1 MRSIA
6 GSGPAPPV
14 KGFVRAVTTFSL
26 TYANALLLIGAA
38 LAVIGVFSSLIATRL
53 GAPLLL
59 VFLLI
64 GVLAGEDGP
73 GGIKFDDFASTYVV
87 GSAALA
93 IVLFDGGLRTRFAS
107 FRGALYPAMTLA
119 TVGVIIT
126 AILVGILTWLLFGWG
141 WRESLLVGAVVAS
154 TDAAAVFFLLR
165 AGGQQLKRRVAA
177 TLEMESGT
185 NDPVAV
191 FMTILL
197 VQAIIASQQPEAAQ
211 YGFSRVV
218 LTVLKE
224 AAVGGLLGVAG
235 GFAISLALN
244 RISLPSGLHP
254 LLVVASAVFI
264 YALTVS
270 AGGSGF
276 LAVYL
281 AGIVLGNRPV
291 RAFASITTF
300 HDTLTWLC
308 QIVMFIMLGLLVTP
322 SALVPYLWKA
332 LLIAVFIIVLARP
345 IAVWLCLSPFRFA
358 QLEKIFISWV
368 GLRGAVSIFLAAIPK
383 LSGVPEAD
391 EIFGIAFVVVVV
403 SLIVQGWSL
412 SSVGRRLGVA
422 LDDPAPSV
430 KRIEIDLPGQLD
442 EELVG
447 YPIVEG
453 SPVVG
458 HGTWPAW
465 ARPVLII
472 RNEAILSPTEAGA
485 LRVGDYGYFLAPPQ
499 RVERLD
505 RLFAPNEGYIDE
517 ETSAAF
523 PFKGDIRMGA
533 VADMYGLNVQPGER
547 DMTIAELFAQRFEDS
562 PRPGNKIDLGLARL
576 VVRELDD
583 DRVTE
588 ARLDFVQEP
597 QGGFAP
603 IRSRSLRRLL
613 GYPKRFA
620 RKVARN
626 QQGK

>member
-1 MRSIA
+1 VA
-6 GSGPAPPV
+6 
-14 KGFVRAVTTFSL
+14 VREGGMFEQISN
-26 TYANALLLIGAA
+26 ANILILVGAA
-38 LAVIGVFSSLIATRL
+38 LAVLGVFSSLVASRI

-59 VFLLI
+59 IFLLV
-64 GVLAGEDGP
+64 GLLAGEEGP
-73 GGIKFDDFASTYVV
+73 IGIKFNDFYATYVV

-93 IVLFDGGLRTRFAS
+93 IVLFDGGLRTRFAA
-107 FRGALYPAMTLA
+107 FRGAVAPAISLA
-119 TVGVIIT
+119 TFGVVITAALVGV
-126 AILVGILTWLLFGWG
+126 LSSYLLKLSWVEG
-141 WRESLLVGAVVAS
+141 LLVGSIVAS

-165 AGGQQLKRRVAA
+165 AGGQQLKRRVGA

-197 VQAIIASQQPEAAQ
+197 AQMVIASVQTTVGAVVFSVLRESIL
-211 YGFSRVV
+211 GFIVG
-218 LTVLKE
+218 
-224 AAVGGLLGVAG
+224 VGGGL
-235 GFAISLALN
+235 AISLALN
-244 RISLPSGLHP
+244 RISLPSGMHP
-254 LLVVASAVFI
+254 LLVVAAALFI
-264 YALTVS
+264 YALTVVL
-270 AGGSGF
+270 GGAGF

-308 QIVMFIMLGLLVTP
+308 QIAMFIMLGLLVTP
-322 SALVPYLWKA
+322 SKLFPALAAA
-332 LLIAVFIIVLARP
+332 LAIAFFLIAVARP
-345 IAVWLCLSPFRFA
+345 VAVWLSLAPFNF
-358 QLEKIFISWV
+358 QTSEKAFMSWV
-368 GLRGAVSIFLAAIPK
+368 GLRGAVSIFLAAIPTLMK
-383 LSGVPEAD
+383 VPNAD
-391 EIFGIAFVVVVV
+391 TYFTVAFVVVVV

-412 SSVGRRLGVA
+412 TYVGRRLGVA

-465 ARPVLII
+465 AKPVLII
-472 RNEAILSPTEAGA
+472 RNEAILSPQEAGA

-523 PFKGDIRMGA
+523 PFKGDVRIGA
-533 VADMYGLNVQPGER
+533 IADMYDLKVEPAER
-547 DMTIAELFAQRFEDS
+547 EMTVAELFDLRFEDN
-562 PRPGNKIDLGLARL
+562 PRPGNRIDFGHARL
-576 VVRELDD
+576 VVRELADD
-583 DRVTE
+583 KVSE

-603 IRSRSLRRLL
+603 IRSTSLRRLL
-613 GYPKRFA
+613 GYPKRLA
-620 RKVARN
+620 KLVPRKP
-626 QQGK
+626 KS

>member
-1 MRSIA
+1 MASI
-6 GSGPAPPV
+6 GS
-14 KGFVRAVTTFSL
+14 
-26 TYANALLLIGAA
+26 ANLLILVGAA
-38 LAVIGVFSSLIATRL
+38 LAVLGVFSSLVASRI

-59 VFLLI
+59 IFLLV
-64 GVLAGEDGP
+64 GLLAGEEGP
-73 GGIKFDDFASTYVV
+73 GGIKFDDFYSTYVV

-93 IVLFDGGLRTRFAS
+93 IVLFDGGLRTRFAA
-107 FRGALYPAMTLA
+107 FRGALYPAITLA
-119 TVGVIIT
+119 TLGVVMTAVLVGVV
-126 AILVGILTWLLFGWG
+126 ASYLLNLSWTEG
-141 WRESLLVGAVVAS
+141 LLVGSIVAS

-185 NDPVAV
+185 NDPIAV

-197 VQAIIASQQPEAAQ
+197 VQLI
-211 YGFSRVV
+211 
-218 LTVLKE
+218 
-224 AAVGGLLGVAG
+224 LLGGHSSVGEIAFAAAREATVGSLVGIAG
-235 GFAISLALN
+235 GFAISVALN
-244 RISLPSGLHP
+244 RIALPSGLHP
-254 LLVVASAVFI
+254 LLVVASALFI
-264 YALTVS
+264 YALAVIL
-270 AGGSGF
+270 GGSGF
-276 LAVYL
+276 LAAYL

-308 QIVMFIMLGLLVTP
+308 QIAMFIMLGLLVTP
-322 SALVPYLWKA
+322 SK
-332 LLIAVFIIVLARP
+332 LIPDLAAAFAIAFFLIVIARP
-345 IAVWLCLSPFRFA
+345 VAVWLCLAPFGF
-358 QLEKIFISWV
+358 QKHEKIFMSWV
-368 GLRGAVSIFLAAIPK
+368 GLRGAVSIFLAAIPM
-383 LSGVPEAD
+383 LSQVPNAQTY
-391 EIFGIAFVVVVV
+391 FSVAFVIVVV

-412 SSVGRRLGVA
+412 THVGRRLGVA

-465 ARPVLII
+465 AKPVLII
-472 RNEAILSPTEAGA
+472 RNEAILSPQEAGT
-485 LRVGDYGYFLAPPQ
+485 LRIGDYGYFLAPPQ

-523 PFKGDIRMGA
+523 PFKGDVRLGA
-533 VADMYGLNVQPGER
+533 IADMYDLKVPPAER
-547 DMTIAELFAQRFEDS
+547 EMTVAELFNQRFEDN
-562 PRPGNKIDLGLARL
+562 PRPGNQIDFGHARL
-576 VVRELDD
+576 VVRDIDD
-583 DRVTE
+583 DNVSE

-603 IRSRSLRRLL
+603 IRSTSVRRLL
-613 GYPKRFA
+613 GYPKRLA
-620 RKVARN
+620 RKVARKPRRKPLN
-626 QQGK
+626 E

>member
-1 MRSIA
+1 MGSI
-6 GSGPAPPV
+6 G
-14 KGFVRAVTTFSL
+14 
-26 TYANALLLIGAA
+26 YANAVILVGAA
-38 LAVIGVFSSLIATRL
+38 LAVLGVFSSLVASRV

-59 VFLLI
+59 VFLLV
-64 GVLAGEDGP
+64 GLLAGEEGP
-73 GGIKFDDFASTYVV
+73 GGIQFDDFYATYIV

-93 IVLFDGGLRTRFAS
+93 IVLFDGGLRTRFAA
-107 FRGALYPAMTLA
+107 FRGAFYPAISLA
-119 TVGVIIT
+119 SAGVILT
-126 AILVGILTWLLFGWG
+126 TILVGVLAAYLLNLSWIEG
-141 WRESLLVGAVVAS
+141 LLVGAIVAS

-185 NDPVAV
+185 NDPIAV

-197 VQAIIASQQPEAAQ
+197 VQIILASGQISAGAILWSVFREAAF
-211 YGFSRVV
+211 GT
-218 LTVLKE
+218 L
-224 AAVGGLLGVAG
+224 VGVGG

-254 LLVVASAVFI
+254 LLVVASALFI
-264 YALTVS
+264 YALAAVL
-270 AGGSGF
+270 GGSGF

-322 SALVPYLWKA
+322 SKLVPYLAAA
-332 LLIAVFIIVLARP
+332 LTISFFLIFVARP
-345 IAVWLCLSPFRFA
+345 VAVWLCLAPFGF
-358 QLEKIFISWV
+358 QNLEKAFISWV
-368 GLRGAVSIFLAAIPK
+368 GLRGAISIFLAAIPT
-383 LSGVPEAD
+383 LSGVPNAEVY
-391 EIFGIAFVVVVV
+391 FSVAFVVVVV

-412 SSVGRRLGVA
+412 THVARRLGVA

-465 ARPVLII
+465 ARPVLIV
-472 RNEAILSPTEAGA
+472 RNEAILSPQEAGA
-485 LRVGDYGYFLAPPQ
+485 LRVGDYGYFLAPPR

-505 RLFAPNEGYIDE
+505 RLFAPSEGYLDE
-517 ETSAAF
+517 DISAAF
-523 PFKGDIRMGA
+523 PFKGEVRVGA
-533 VADMYGLNVQPGER
+533 IADMYGLNVMPAER
-547 DMTIAELFAQRFEDS
+547 DMTIAELFAQRFENE
-562 PRPGNKIDLGLARL
+562 PRPGNRIDLGPARL

-583 DRVTE
+583 DKVAE
-588 ARLDFVQEP
+588 ARLDFIEP
-597 QGGFAP
+597 QSAGFQP
-603 IRSRSLRRLL
+603 MRSRSIRRLM
-613 GYPKRFA
+613 GYPKRLVNRLPK
-620 RKVARN
+620 RK
-626 QQGK
+626 

>member
-1 MRSIA
+1 MNSI
-6 GSGPAPPV
+6 GQ
-14 KGFVRAVTTFSL
+14 
-26 TYANALLLIGAA
+26 ANFFILIGAA
-38 LAVIGVFSSLIATRL
+38 LAVLGVFSSLVASRI

-59 VFLLI
+59 IFLLVGI
-64 GVLAGEDGP
+64 LAGEDGP
-73 GGIKFDDFASTYVV
+73 GGIKFDDFYSTYLV

-93 IVLFDGGLRTRFAS
+93 IVLFDGGLRTRFAA
-107 FRGALYPAMTLA
+107 FKGAFYPAISLA
-119 TVGVIIT
+119 TLGVVLT
-126 AILVGILTWLLFGWG
+126 AVLVGLLASFILKLSWIEG
-141 WRESLLVGAVVAS
+141 LLVGAIVAS

-185 NDPVAV
+185 NDPIAV

-197 VQAIIASQQPEAAQ
+197 VQVI
-211 YGFSRVV
+211 
-218 LTVLKE
+218 
-224 AAVGGLLGVAG
+224 LLGGQASTGSVALSAAREAIFGAIVGIGG
-235 GFAISLALN
+235 GFAISAALN
-244 RISLPSGLHP
+244 RIALPSGLHP
-254 LLVVASAVFI
+254 LLVVASALFI
-264 YALTVS
+264 YALTAAV
-270 AGGSGF
+270 GGSGF

-308 QIVMFIMLGLLVTP
+308 QIAMFIMLGLLVTP
-322 SALVPYLWKA
+322 SKLYEEFWQALA
-332 LLIAVFIIVLARP
+332 IAIFLIVVARP
-345 IAVWLCLSPFRFA
+345 VAVWLCLAPFGF
-358 QLEKIFISWV
+358 QKSEKTFMSWV
-368 GLRGAVSIFLAAIPK
+368 GLRGAVSIFLAAIPT
-383 LSGVPEAD
+383 LSQVPRAD
-391 EIFGIAFVVVVV
+391 TYFTVAFVVVVV

-412 SSVGRRLGVA
+412 THIGRRLGVA

-465 ARPVLII
+465 AKPVLII
-472 RNEAILSPTEAGA
+472 RNEAILSPQEAGA

-523 PFKGDIRMGA
+523 PFKGDVRMGA
-533 VADMYGLNVQPGER
+533 VADMYDLNVEPAER
-547 DMTIAELFAQRFEDS
+547 EMTIAELFNLRFEDN
-562 PRPGNKIDLGLARL
+562 PRPGNRIDFGHARL
-576 VVRELDD
+576 VVRDIDD
-583 DRVTE
+583 DNVSE

-603 IRSRSLRRLL
+603 IRSTSIRRLL
-613 GYPKRFA
+613 GYPKRLA
-620 RKVARN
+620 RKVTRSP
-626 QQGK
+626 KR

>member
-1 MRSIA
+1 MLDQL
-6 GSGPAPPV
+6 
-14 KGFVRAVTTFSL
+14 KD
-26 TYANALLLIGAA
+26 ANLFILIGAA
-38 LAVIGVFSSLIATRL
+38 LAVLGVFSSLVASRI

-59 VFLLI
+59 IFLLV
-64 GVLAGEDGP
+64 GLLAGEEGP
-73 GGIKFDDFASTYVV
+73 GGIKFDDFFSTYLV

-93 IVLFDGGLRTRFAS
+93 IVLFDGGLRTRFAA
-107 FRGALYPAMTLA
+107 FRGAFYPAISLA
-119 TVGVIIT
+119 TLGVIVTAALVGVL
-126 AILVGILTWLLFGWG
+126 ASFLLNLTLIEG
-141 WRESLLVGAVVAS
+141 LLVGSIVAS

-165 AGGQQLKRRVAA
+165 AGGQQLKRRVGA

-197 VQAIIASQQPEAAQ
+197 AQMVMASIETSAGALIFAVLRETIL
-211 YGFSRVV
+211 GFIVGIG
-218 LTVLKE
+218 
-224 AAVGGLLGVAG
+224 GGL
-235 GFAISLALN
+235 AISLALN
-244 RISLPSGLHP
+244 RISLPSGMHP
-254 LLVVASAVFI
+254 LLVVASALFI
-264 YALTVS
+264 YALAVAVGG
-270 AGGSGF
+270 AGF
-276 LAVYL
+276 IAVYL

-308 QIVMFIMLGLLVTP
+308 QIAMFIMLGLLVTP
-322 SALVPYLWKA
+322 SKLFPAFWAALA
-332 LLIAVFIIVLARP
+332 IAFFLIVVARP
-345 IAVWLCLSPFRFA
+345 IAVWLCLAPFGF
-358 QLEKIFISWV
+358 QPSEKAFMSWV
-368 GLRGAVSIFLAAIPK
+368 GLRGAVSIFLAAIPT
-383 LSGVPEAD
+383 LMQVPNANTY
-391 EIFGIAFVVVVV
+391 FTVAFVVVVV

-412 SSVGRRLGVA
+412 TTVGRRLGVA

-465 ARPVLII
+465 AKPVLII
-472 RNEAILSPTEAGA
+472 RNEAVLSPQEAGA

-523 PFKGDIRMGA
+523 PFKGDVRIGA
-533 VADMYGLNVQPGER
+533 IADMYDLKVEPAER
-547 DMTIAELFAQRFEDS
+547 DMTVAELFNQRFEDN
-562 PRPGNKIDLGLARL
+562 PRPGNRIDFGHARL
-576 VVRELDD
+576 VVRDIDD
-583 DRVTE
+583 DNVSE

-597 QGGFAP
+597 RGGFAP
-603 IRSRSLRRLL
+603 IRSKSFRRLL
-613 GYPKRFA
+613 GYPKRLA
-620 RKVARN
+620 RLVPWK
-626 QQGK
+626 QKD

>member
-1 MRSIA
+1 MGSI
-6 GSGPAPPV
+6 G
-14 KGFVRAVTTFSL
+14 
-26 TYANALLLIGAA
+26 YANAVILVGAA
-38 LAVIGVFSSLIATRL
+38 LAVLGVFSSLVASRV

-59 VFLLI
+59 VFLLV
-64 GVLAGEDGP
+64 GLFAGEEGP
-73 GGIKFDDFASTYVV
+73 GGIQFDDFYSTYIV

-93 IVLFDGGLRTRFAS
+93 IVLFDGGLRTRFAA
-107 FRGALYPAMTLA
+107 FRGAFYPAISLA
-119 TVGVIIT
+119 TVGVILT
-126 AILVGILTWLLFGWG
+126 AILVGVLASFLLKLSWIEG
-141 WRESLLVGAVVAS
+141 LLIGSIVAS

-185 NDPVAV
+185 NDPIAV

-197 VQAIIASQQPEAAQ
+197 VQIILASGQISA
-211 YGFSRVV
+211 G
-218 LTVLKE
+218 
-224 AAVGGLLGVAG
+224 AVAFAVAREGILGTLVGLGG

-254 LLVVASAVFI
+254 LLVVASALFI
-264 YALTVS
+264 YALAAVI
-270 AGGSGF
+270 GGSGF

-322 SALVPYLWKA
+322 SKLVPYLAAA
-332 LLIAVFIIVLARP
+332 LTISFFLIFVARP
-345 IAVWLCLSPFRFA
+345 IAVWLCLAPFGF
-358 QLEKIFISWV
+358 QNSEKTFISWV
-368 GLRGAVSIFLAAIPK
+368 GLRGAVSIFLAAIPT
-383 LSGVPEAD
+383 LSAVPRAD
-391 EIFGIAFVVVVV
+391 VYFSVAFVVVVV

-412 SSVGRRLGVA
+412 TSVARRLGVA

-465 ARPVLII
+465 ARPVLIV
-472 RNEAILSPTEAGA
+472 RNEAILSPQEAGA
-485 LRVGDYGYFLAPPQ
+485 LRVGDYGYFLAPPR

-505 RLFAPNEGYIDE
+505 RLFAPSEGYLDE
-517 ETSAAF
+517 DTSAAF
-523 PFKGDIRMGA
+523 PFKGDVRVGA
-533 VADMYGLNVQPGER
+533 IADMYDLIVQPGER
-547 DMTIAELFAQRFEDS
+547 EMSIAELFAQRFENE
-562 PRPGNKIDLGLARL
+562 PRPGNRIDLGPARL

-583 DRVTE
+583 DKVAE
-588 ARLDFVQEP
+588 ARLDFVEP
-597 QGGFAP
+597 QVGFAP
-603 IRSRSLRRLL
+603 MRSRSISRLL
-613 GYPKRFA
+613 GYPKRLAKRFPKNDA
-620 RKVARN
+620 GPN
-626 QQGK
+626 

>member
-1 MRSIA
+1 MSSI
-6 GSGPAPPV
+6 G
-14 KGFVRAVTTFSL
+14 
-26 TYANALLLIGAA
+26 YANALILVGAA
-38 LAVIGVFSSLIATRL
+38 LAVLGVFSSLIATRV

-59 VFLLI
+59 VFLLVGI
-64 GVLAGEDGP
+64 LAGEEGP
-73 GGIKFDDFASTYVV
+73 GGIKFDDFYATYLV

-93 IVLFDGGLRTRFAS
+93 IVLFDGGLRTRFAA
-107 FRGALYPAMTLA
+107 FRGAVYPAITLA
-119 TVGVIIT
+119 TLGVVLTTVLIGIAAT
-126 AILVGILTWLLFGWG
+126 FLLNLNLLEGLLIGAI
-141 WRESLLVGAVVAS
+141 VAS

-165 AGGQQLKRRVAA
+165 AGGQQLKRRVGA

-185 NDPVAV
+185 NDPIAV
-191 FMTILL
+191 FMTLLIVQLLL
-197 VQAIIASQQPEAAQ
+197 VSGQTSVSAIAFAAIREA
-211 YGFSRVV
+211 V
-218 LTVLKE
+218 LGGLVGI
-224 AAVGGLLGVAG
+224 VGGY
-235 GFAISLALN
+235 AISFALN
-244 RISLPSGLHP
+244 RIALPSGLHP
-254 LLVVASAVFI
+254 LMVVASALFI
-264 YALTVS
+264 YALTAVI
-270 AGGSGF
+270 GGSGF

-308 QIVMFIMLGLLVTP
+308 QIAMFIMLGLLVTP
-322 SALVPYLWKA
+322 TKLVPYLAGSLA
-332 LLIAVFIIVLARP
+332 LAFFLILVARP
-345 IAVWLCLSPFRFA
+345 VAVWICLSVFGFKNS
-358 QLEKIFISWV
+358 EKAFISWV
-368 GLRGAVSIFLAAIPK
+368 GLRGAVSIFLAAIPT
-383 LSGVPEAD
+383 LSGVPGAEVY
-391 EIFGIAFVVVVV
+391 FSVAFVVVVV

-412 SSVGRRLGVA
+412 TTVGRRLGVA

-465 ARPVLII
+465 AKPVLII
-472 RNEAILSPTEAGA
+472 RNEAILSPQEAGA

-523 PFKGDIRMGA
+523 PFKGDVRMGA
-533 VADMYGLNVQPGER
+533 VADMYDLKVEPAER
-547 DMTIAELFAQRFEDS
+547 ELTVAELFDLRFEDN
-562 PRPGNKIDLGLARL
+562 PRPGNRIDFGHARL
-576 VVRELDD
+576 VVRELADD
-583 DRVTE
+583 KVSE

-603 IRSRSLRRLL
+603 IRSTSMQRLL
-613 GYPKRFA
+613 GYPKRLA
-620 RKVARN
+620 RKVAR
-626 QQGK
+626 KPKSD

>member
-1 MRSIA
+1 MLEQINS
-6 GSGPAPPV
+6 
-14 KGFVRAVTTFSL
+14 
-26 TYANALLLIGAA
+26 ANLLILVGAA
-38 LAVIGVFSSLIATRL
+38 LAVLGVFSSLVASRI

-59 VFLLI
+59 IFLLV
-64 GVLAGEDGP
+64 GLLAGEEGP
-73 GGIKFDDFASTYVV
+73 GRIKFDDFYATYLV

-93 IVLFDGGLRTRFAS
+93 IVLFDGGLRTRFAA
-107 FRGALYPAMTLA
+107 FRGAVYPAISLA

-126 AILVGILTWLLFGWG
+126 ATLVGLVATYVLPLNLSLIEGLLLG
-141 WRESLLVGAVVAS
+141 SIVAS

-165 AGGQQLKRRVAA
+165 AGGQQLKRRVGA

-197 VQAIIASQQPEAAQ
+197 AQMVIASVETSASAIIFAVLREVTL
-211 YGFSRVV
+211 GLVV
-218 LTVLKE
+218 GIG
-224 AAVGGLLGVAG
+224 GGL
-235 GFAISLALN
+235 AISLALN
-244 RISLPSGLHP
+244 RISLPSGMHP
-254 LLVVASAVFI
+254 LLVVASALFI
-264 YALTVS
+264 YALTVVI
-270 AGGSGF
+270 GGGGF
-276 LAVYL
+276 VAVYL

-308 QIVMFIMLGLLVTP
+308 QIAMFIMLGLLVTP
-322 SALVPYLWKA
+322 SKLFPAFWAALA
-332 LLIAVFIIVLARP
+332 IAFFLILVARP
-345 IAVWLCLSPFRFA
+345 LAVWLCLAPFKF
-358 QLEKIFISWV
+358 QISEKAFMSWV
-368 GLRGAVSIFLAAIPK
+368 GLRGAVSIFLAAIPTLMK
-383 LSGVPEAD
+383 VPNAD
-391 EIFGIAFVVVVV
+391 IYFTVAFVVVVV

-412 SSVGRRLGVA
+412 TYVGKRLGVA

-465 ARPVLII
+465 AKPVLII
-472 RNEAILSPTEAGA
+472 RNEAILSPQEAGA
-485 LRVGDYGYFLAPPQ
+485 LRIGDYGYFLAPPQ

-523 PFKGDIRMGA
+523 PFKGDVRMGA
-533 VADMYGLNVQPGER
+533 VADMYDLNVAPAER
-547 DMTIAELFAQRFEDS
+547 EMTIAELFNQRFEDN
-562 PRPGNKIDLGLARL
+562 PRPGNRIDFGHARL
-576 VVRELDD
+576 VVRDIDD
-583 DRVTE
+583 DNVSE

-597 QGGFAP
+597 KGGFAP
-603 IRSRSLRRLL
+603 IRSTSIRRLL
-613 GYPKRFA
+613 GYPKRLA
-620 RKVARN
+620 RKVARR
-626 QQGK
+626 

>member
-1 MRSIA
+1 MASI
-6 GSGPAPPV
+6 G
-14 KGFVRAVTTFSL
+14 
-26 TYANALLLIGAA
+26 YANALILVGAA
-38 LAVIGVFSSLIATRL
+38 LAVLGVFSSLVASRI

-59 VFLLI
+59 VFLVVGL
-64 GVLAGEDGP
+64 LAGEEGP
-73 GGIKFDDFASTYVV
+73 GGIPFNDFYSTYIV

-93 IVLFDGGLRTRFAS
+93 IVLFDGGLRTRFAA
-107 FRGALYPAMTLA
+107 FRGAFYPAVSLA
-119 TVGVIIT
+119 SAGVIIT
-126 AILVGILTWLLFGWG
+126 TILVGVLAAFLLKLSWIEG
-141 WRESLLVGAVVAS
+141 LLVGAIVAS

-185 NDPVAV
+185 NDPIAV

-197 VQAIIASQQPEAAQ
+197 VQIILASGQISAGTVAFAVAREALF
-211 YGFSRVV
+211 GTVV
-218 LTVLKE
+218 G
-224 AAVGGLLGVAG
+224 VGG

-254 LLVVASAVFI
+254 LLVVASALFI
-264 YALTVS
+264 YGLAVV

-322 SALVPYLWKA
+322 SKLIPYLAAA
-332 LLIAVFIIVLARP
+332 LMIAFFLIFIARP
-345 IAVWLCLSPFRFA
+345 IAVWLCLAPFRF
-358 QLEKIFISWV
+358 QNSEKTFVSWV
-368 GLRGAVSIFLAAIPK
+368 GLRGAVSIFLAAIPT
-383 LSGVPEAD
+383 LSAVPRAD
-391 EIFGIAFVVVVV
+391 VYFSVAFVVVVV

-412 SSVGRRLGVA
+412 THVARRLGVA

-465 ARPVLII
+465 ARPVLIV
-472 RNEAILSPTEAGA
+472 RNEAILSPLEAGA
-485 LRVGDYGYFLAPPQ
+485 LRVGDYGYFLAPPR

-505 RLFAPNEGYIDE
+505 RLFAPSEGYLDE
-517 ETSAAF
+517 ITSAAF
-523 PFKGDIRMGA
+523 PFKGDVRVGA
-533 VADMYGLNVQPGER
+533 IAELYGLNALPAER
-547 DMTIAELFAQRFEDS
+547 DMTIAELFAHRFEND
-562 PRPGNKIDLGLARL
+562 PRPGNRIDLGPARL

-583 DRVTE
+583 DKVAE

-597 QGGFAP
+597 QGGLAP
-603 IRSRSLRRLL
+603 MRSRSVRRLL
-613 GYPKRFA
+613 GYPRKLA
-620 RKVARN
+620 RRLSRDKPD
-626 QQGK
+626 

>member
-1 MRSIA
+1 MLAI
-6 GSGPAPPV
+6 
-14 KGFVRAVTTFSL
+14 
-26 TYANALLLIGAA
+26 TYANAFILVGAA
-38 LAVIGVFSSLIATRL
+38 LAVLGVFSSLVASRI

-59 VFLLI
+59 IFLVVGL
-64 GVLAGEDGP
+64 VAGEEGP
-73 GGIKFDDFASTYVV
+73 GGIKFNDFYATYIV

-93 IVLFDGGLRTRFAS
+93 IVLFDGGLRTRFAA
-107 FRGALYPAMTLA
+107 FRGALYPAISLS

-126 AILVGILTWLLFGWG
+126 AILAGALAAILLKLSWIEGLLI
-141 WRESLLVGAVVAS
+141 GAIVAS

-165 AGGQQLKRRVAA
+165 AGGQQLRRRVAA

-191 FMTILL
+191 FMTIML
-197 VQAIIASQQPEAAQ
+197 VQLIIASGNASVSA
-211 YGFSRVV
+211 V
-218 LTVLKE
+218 LFAVARETI
-224 AAVGGLLGVAG
+224 VGGAIGIAG
-235 GFAISLALN
+235 GFAISAALN

-254 LLVVASAVFI
+254 LLVVASALFI
-264 YALTVS
+264 YALTAV
-270 AGGSGF
+270 AHGSGF

-308 QIVMFIMLGLLVTP
+308 QIAMFIMLGLLVTP
-322 SALVPYLWKA
+322 TQLLTNIWAALAIA
-332 LLIAVFIIVLARP
+332 LFLIVVARP
-345 IAVWLCLSPFRFA
+345 VAVWLCLSPFGFRIS
-358 QLEKIFISWV
+358 EKVFMSWV
-368 GLRGAVSIFLAAIPK
+368 GLRGAVSIFLAAIPT
-383 LSGVPEAD
+383 LSGVPNAELY
-391 EIFGIAFVVVVV
+391 FNVAFVVVVV

-412 SSVGRRLGVA
+412 TYVARQLGVA

-465 ARPVLII
+465 AKPVLIV
-472 RNEAILSPTEAGA
+472 RNEAILSPQEAGA
-485 LRVGDYGYFLAPPQ
+485 LRVGDYGYFLAPPR

-517 ETSAAF
+517 ESSAAF
-523 PFKGDIRMGA
+523 PFKGDVRIGA
-533 VADMYGLNVQPGER
+533 IADMYGLSVQPLER
-547 DMTIAELFAQRFEDS
+547 EMTVAELFDDRFEDN
-562 PRPGNKIDLGLARL
+562 PRPGNRIDFGHARL
-576 VVRELDD
+576 VVRELADD
-583 DRVTE
+583 KVSE

-603 IRSRSLRRLL
+603 IRSTSIRRLL

-620 RKVARN
+620 RLVPRKP
-626 QQGK
+626 KK

>member
-1 MRSIA
+1 MGSI
-6 GSGPAPPV
+6 G
-14 KGFVRAVTTFSL
+14 
-26 TYANALLLIGAA
+26 YANAVILVGAA
-38 LAVIGVFSSLIATRL
+38 LAVLGVFSSLVASRV

-59 VFLLI
+59 VFLLV
-64 GVLAGEDGP
+64 GLLAGQEGP
-73 GGIKFDDFASTYVV
+73 GGIEFDDFYATYIV

-93 IVLFDGGLRTRFAS
+93 IVLFDGGLRTRFAA
-107 FRGALYPAMTLA
+107 FRGAFYPAITLA
-119 TVGVIIT
+119 TAGVILT
-126 AILVGILTWLLFGWG
+126 QILVGALAAVLLKLSWVEG
-141 WRESLLVGAVVAS
+141 LLVGAIVAS

-185 NDPVAV
+185 NDPIAV

-197 VQAIIASQQPEAAQ
+197 VQLILASGQISAGAIALANSREAIL
-211 YGFSRVV
+211 GT
-218 LTVLKE
+218 L
-224 AAVGGLLGVAG
+224 VGVGG

-254 LLVVASAVFI
+254 LLVVASALFI
-264 YALTVS
+264 YALAAVI
-270 AGGSGF
+270 GGSGF

-322 SALVPYLWKA
+322 SKLIPYLSVA
-332 LLIAVFIIVLARP
+332 LAISFFLIFIARP
-345 IAVWLCLSPFRFA
+345 IAVWLSLAPFGF
-358 QLEKIFISWV
+358 QNSEKAFISWV
-368 GLRGAVSIFLAAIPK
+368 GLRGAVSIFLAAIPT
-383 LSGVPEAD
+383 LSGVPNAEVY
-391 EIFGIAFVVVVV
+391 FSVAFVVVVV

-412 SSVGRRLGVA
+412 THVARRLGVA

-465 ARPVLII
+465 ARPVLIV
-472 RNEAILSPTEAGA
+472 RNEAILSPQEAGA
-485 LRVGDYGYFLAPPQ
+485 LRVGDYGYFLAPPR

-505 RLFAPNEGYIDE
+505 RLFAPSEGYLDE
-517 ETSAAF
+517 DISAAF
-523 PFKGDIRMGA
+523 PFKGEVRVGA
-533 VADMYGLNVQPGER
+533 IADMYGLTVQPGER
-547 DMTIAELFAQRFEDS
+547 EMTIAELFAQRFENE
-562 PRPGNKIDLGLARL
+562 PRPGNRIDLGSARL

-583 DRVTE
+583 DKVAE
-588 ARLDFVQEP
+588 ARLDFVEP
-597 QGGFAP
+597 QSAGFQP
-603 IRSRSLRRLL
+603 MRSRSIRRLL
-613 GYPKRFA
+613 GYPKRLAKRFPKRGA
-620 RKVARN
+620 
-626 QQGK
+626 

>member
-1 MRSIA
+1 MSSI
-6 GSGPAPPV
+6 G
-14 KGFVRAVTTFSL
+14 
-26 TYANALLLIGAA
+26 YANALILVGAA
-38 LAVIGVFSSLIATRL
+38 LAVLGVFSSLIATRV

-59 VFLLI
+59 VFLLVGI
-64 GVLAGEDGP
+64 LAGEEGP
-73 GGIKFDDFASTYVV
+73 GGIKFDDFYSTYLV

-93 IVLFDGGLRTRFAS
+93 IVLFDGGLRTRFAA
-107 FRGALYPAMTLA
+107 FRGAFFPAITLA
-119 TVGVIIT
+119 TLGVVLT
-126 AILVGILTWLLFGWG
+126 AVLIGLVATYVLNLNFLEGLLIG
-141 WRESLLVGAVVAS
+141 SIVAS

-185 NDPVAV
+185 NDPIAV
-191 FMTILL
+191 FMTILIVQLLL
-197 VQAIIASQQPEAAQ
+197 VSGQTSVGSIAYAALREA
-211 YGFSRVV
+211 
-218 LTVLKE
+218 LL
-224 AAVGGLLGVAG
+224 GGLIGVAG
-235 GFAISLALN
+235 GFAISFALN
-244 RISLPSGLHP
+244 RIALPSGLHP
-254 LLVVASAVFI
+254 LMVVASALFI
-264 YALTVS
+264 YALAVVV
-270 AGGSGF
+270 GGSGF

-308 QIVMFIMLGLLVTP
+308 QIAMFIMLGLLVTP
-322 SALVPYLWKA
+322 TKLIPYLAGSLA
-332 LLIAVFIIVLARP
+332 LAFFLILVARP
-345 IAVWLCLSPFRFA
+345 IAVWICLAPFGF
-358 QLEKIFISWV
+358 QTSEKAFISWV
-368 GLRGAVSIFLAAIPK
+368 GLRGAVSIFLAAIPT
-383 LSGVPEAD
+383 LSGVPGAEVY
-391 EIFGIAFVVVVV
+391 FSVAFVVVVV

-412 SSVGRRLGVA
+412 TAVGRRLGVA

-465 ARPVLII
+465 AKPVLIV
-472 RNEAILSPTEAGA
+472 RSEAILSPQEAGA

-523 PFKGDIRMGA
+523 PFKGDVRMGA
-533 VADMYGLNVQPGER
+533 VADMYDLNVPPAER
-547 DMTIAELFAQRFEDS
+547 EMTIAELFNRRFEDN
-562 PRPGNKIDLGLARL
+562 PRPGNRIDFGHARL
-576 VVRELDD
+576 VVRDIDD
-583 DRVTE
+583 DNVSE

-603 IRSRSLRRLL
+603 IRSTSLRRLL
-613 GYPKRFA
+613 GYPKRLA
-620 RKVARN
+620 RKVTR
-626 QQGK
+626 QR

>member
-1 MRSIA
+1 MLEQINN
-6 GSGPAPPV
+6 
-14 KGFVRAVTTFSL
+14 
-26 TYANALLLIGAA
+26 ANVLILVGAA
-38 LAVIGVFSSLIATRL
+38 LAVLGVFSSLVASRI

-59 VFLLI
+59 IFLIVGL
-64 GVLAGEDGP
+64 LAGEEGP
-73 GGIKFDDFASTYVV
+73 IGIKFDDFYSTYVV

-93 IVLFDGGLRTRFAS
+93 IVLFDGGLRTRFAA
-107 FRGALYPAMTLA
+107 FRGAFYPAISLA
-119 TVGVIIT
+119 TFGVIIT
-126 AILVGILTWLLFGWG
+126 AVLVGLLASYLLNLGWIEG
-141 WRESLLVGAVVAS
+141 LLVGSIVAS

-165 AGGQQLKRRVAA
+165 AGGQQLKRRVGA

-197 VQAIIASQQPEAAQ
+197 AQMIMANVQPTATAVVFSVLREATL
-211 YGFSRVV
+211 GFIVGIG
-218 LTVLKE
+218 
-224 AAVGGLLGVAG
+224 GGLT
-235 GFAISLALN
+235 ISLALN
-244 RISLPSGLHP
+244 RISLPSGMHP
-254 LLVVASAVFI
+254 LLVVAAALFI
-264 YALTVS
+264 YALTVVV
-270 AGGSGF
+270 GGAGF

-308 QIVMFIMLGLLVTP
+308 QIAMFIMLGLLVTP
-322 SALVPYLWKA
+322 SKLFPALGAA
-332 LLIAVFIIVLARP
+332 LAIAFFLIVVARP
-345 IAVWLCLSPFRFA
+345 VAVWLCLAPFKF
-358 QLEKIFISWV
+358 QNSEKTFMSWV
-368 GLRGAVSIFLAAIPK
+368 GLRGAVSIFLAAIPT
-383 LSGVPEAD
+383 LMQVPNAETY
-391 EIFGIAFVVVVV
+391 FTVAFVVVVV

-412 SSVGRRLGVA
+412 TYIGQRLGVA

-465 ARPVLII
+465 AKPVLII
-472 RNEAILSPTEAGA
+472 RNEAILAPQDAGA

-523 PFKGDIRMGA
+523 PFKGDVRLGA
-533 VADMYGLNVQPGER
+533 IADMYDLKVDPAER
-547 DMTIAELFAQRFEDS
+547 ELTVAELFDQRFDDN
-562 PRPGNKIDLGLARL
+562 PRPGNRIDFGHARL
-576 VVRELDD
+576 VVREIADD
-583 DRVTE
+583 KVSE

-603 IRSRSLRRLL
+603 IRSTSLRRLL
-613 GYPKRFA
+613 GYPKRLA
-620 RKVARN
+620 RRVARSP
-626 QQGK
+626 KTK

>member
-1 MRSIA
+1 MLQQI
-6 GSGPAPPV
+6 GN
-14 KGFVRAVTTFSL
+14 
-26 TYANALLLIGAA
+26 ANLLILVGAA
-38 LAVIGVFSSLIATRL
+38 LAVLGVFSSLVASRI

-59 VFLLI
+59 IFLVVGL
-64 GVLAGEDGP
+64 LAGEEGP
-73 GGIKFDDFASTYVV
+73 GGIKFDDFYSTYVV

-93 IVLFDGGLRTRFAS
+93 IVLFDGGLRTRFAA
-107 FRGALYPAMTLA
+107 FRGAVYPAISLA

-126 AILVGILTWLLFGWG
+126 AVLVGVLSSYLLNLRLIEG
-141 WRESLLVGAVVAS
+141 LLVGSIVAS

-165 AGGQQLKRRVAA
+165 AGGQQLKRRVGA

-197 VQAIIASQQPEAAQ
+197 AQMVMASVETTTGA
-211 YGFSRVV
+211 VV
-218 LTVLKE
+218 LAVLRE
-224 AAVGGLLGVAG
+224 ATLGFVVGIGGGLL
-235 GFAISLALN
+235 ISLALN
-244 RISLPSGLHP
+244 RISLPSGMHP
-254 LLVVASAVFI
+254 LLVVASALFI
-264 YALTVS
+264 YALTVVV
-270 AGGSGF
+270 GGAGF

-308 QIVMFIMLGLLVTP
+308 QIAMFIMLGLLVTP
-322 SALVPYLWKA
+322 SKLYPALGAA
-332 LLIAVFIIVLARP
+332 LAIAFFLIVVARP
-345 IAVWLCLSPFRFA
+345 VAVWLCLIPFKFQPA
-358 QLEKIFISWV
+358 EKAFMSWV
-368 GLRGAVSIFLAAIPK
+368 GLRGAVSIFLAAIPT
-383 LSGVPEAD
+383 LMQVPNAETY
-391 EIFGIAFVVVVV
+391 FSVAFVVVVV

-412 SSVGRRLGVA
+412 TAVGRRLGVA

-465 ARPVLII
+465 AKPVLII
-472 RNEAILSPTEAGA
+472 RNEAILSPLEAGA

-523 PFKGDIRMGA
+523 PFKGDVRIGA
-533 VADMYGLNVQPGER
+533 VADMYDLKVEPAER
-547 DMTIAELFAQRFEDS
+547 EMTVAELFDLRFEDN
-562 PRPGNKIDLGLARL
+562 PRPGNRIDFGHARL
-576 VVRELDD
+576 VVRELADD
-583 DRVTE
+583 KVSE

-597 QGGFAP
+597 KGGFAP

-613 GYPKRFA
+613 GYPKRLA
-620 RKVARN
+620 RKVARAQN
-626 QQGK
+626 SERTKQEE

>member
-1 MRSIA
+1 MLDQINN
-6 GSGPAPPV
+6 
-14 KGFVRAVTTFSL
+14 
-26 TYANALLLIGAA
+26 ANLLILVGAA
-38 LAVIGVFSSLIATRL
+38 LAVLGVFSSLVASRI

-59 VFLLI
+59 IFLVVGL
-64 GVLAGEDGP
+64 LAGEEGP
-73 GGIKFDDFASTYVV
+73 IGIKFDDFYSTYVV

-93 IVLFDGGLRTRFAS
+93 IVLFDGGLRTRFAA
-107 FRGALYPAMTLA
+107 FRGAVYPAISLA

-126 AILVGILTWLLFGWG
+126 AVLVGVLASYLLNLRWIEG
-141 WRESLLVGAVVAS
+141 LLIGSIVAS

-165 AGGQQLKRRVAA
+165 AGGQQLKRRVGA

-197 VQAIIASQQPEAAQ
+197 AQMIIASAQTTTGAVVFSVLREATL
-211 YGFSRVV
+211 GFIIGIG
-218 LTVLKE
+218 
-224 AAVGGLLGVAG
+224 GGLT
-235 GFAISLALN
+235 ISLALN
-244 RISLPSGLHP
+244 RISLPSGMHP
-254 LLVVASAVFI
+254 LLVVASALFI
-264 YALTVS
+264 YALTVVV
-270 AGGSGF
+270 GGAGF

-308 QIVMFIMLGLLVTP
+308 QIAMFIMLGLLVTP
-322 SALVPYLWKA
+322 SKLYPAMWASLTIA
-332 LLIAVFIIVLARP
+332 FFLIVFARP
-345 IAVWLCLSPFRFA
+345 VAVWLCLTPFKF
-358 QLEKIFISWV
+358 QTSEKAFMSWV
-368 GLRGAVSIFLAAIPK
+368 GLRGAVSIFLAAIPTLMK
-383 LSGVPEAD
+383 VPNAD
-391 EIFGIAFVVVVV
+391 TYFTIAFVVVVV

-412 SSVGRRLGVA
+412 TYVGRRLGVA

-465 ARPVLII
+465 AKPVLII
-472 RNEAILSPTEAGA
+472 RNESILSPAEAGA

-523 PFKGDIRMGA
+523 PFKGDVRMGA
-533 VADMYGLNVQPGER
+533 VADMYDLNVEPAER
-547 DMTIAELFAQRFEDS
+547 DMTISELFDLRFEDN
-562 PRPGNKIDLGLARL
+562 PRAGNRIDFGHARL
-576 VVRELDD
+576 VVRELADD
-583 DRVTE
+583 KVSE

-597 QGGFAP
+597 KGGFAP
-603 IRSRSLRRLL
+603 IRSTSMRRLL
-613 GYPKRFA
+613 GYPKRLA
-620 RKVARN
+620 RKVVRKPN
-626 QQGK
+626 NE

>member
-1 MRSIA
+1 MASI
-6 GSGPAPPV
+6 G
-14 KGFVRAVTTFSL
+14 
-26 TYANALLLIGAA
+26 YANALILVGAA
-38 LAVIGVFSSLIATRL
+38 LAVLGVFSSLVASRI

-59 VFLLI
+59 VFLVVGL
-64 GVLAGEDGP
+64 LAGEEGP
-73 GGIKFDDFASTYVV
+73 GGIAFNDFYSTYIV

-93 IVLFDGGLRTRFAS
+93 IVLFDGGLRTRFAA
-107 FRGALYPAMTLA
+107 FRGAFYPAVSLA
-119 TVGVIIT
+119 TVGVILT
-126 AILVGILTWLLFGWG
+126 AVLVGLLAAFLLKLSWIEG
-141 WRESLLVGAVVAS
+141 LLVGAIVAS

-185 NDPVAV
+185 NDPIAV

-197 VQAIIASQQPEAAQ
+197 VQIILASGQISAGTVAFAVAREALL
-211 YGFSRVV
+211 G
-218 LTVLKE
+218 T
-224 AAVGGLLGVAG
+224 AVGVGG

-254 LLVVASAVFI
+254 LLVVASALFI
-264 YALTVS
+264 YALAVVT
-270 AGGSGF
+270 GGSGF

-322 SALVPYLWKA
+322 SKLIPYLTAA
-332 LLIAVFIIVLARP
+332 LMIAFFLIFVARP
-345 IAVWLCLSPFRFA
+345 IAVWLCLAPFRF
-358 QLEKIFISWV
+358 QNSEKTFVSWV
-368 GLRGAVSIFLAAIPK
+368 GLRGAVSIFLAAIPT
-383 LSGVPEAD
+383 LSAVPRADVYFGV
-391 EIFGIAFVVVVV
+391 AFVVVVV

-412 SSVGRRLGVA
+412 THVARRLGVA

-465 ARPVLII
+465 ARPVLIV
-472 RNEAILSPTEAGA
+472 RNEAILSPLEAGA
-485 LRVGDYGYFLAPPQ
+485 LRVGDYGYFLAPPR

-505 RLFAPNEGYIDE
+505 RLFAPSEGYLDE
-517 ETSAAF
+517 ITSAAF
-523 PFKGDIRMGA
+523 PFKGDVRVGA
-533 VADMYGLNVQPGER
+533 IAELYGLNALPAER
-547 DMTIAELFAQRFEDS
+547 DMTIAELFAHRFEND
-562 PRPGNKIDLGLARL
+562 PRPGNRIDLGPARL

-583 DRVTE
+583 DKVSE

-603 IRSRSLRRLL
+603 MRSRSVRRLL
-613 GYPKRFA
+613 GYPRKLA
-620 RKVARN
+620 RRLSRDKPE
-626 QQGK
+626 